1 MHLLPQSDD
10 EGLLTLLHEGHE
22 YALARIYKK
31 YWDRLYL
38 SAHALLKDSQA
49 CEDIIQE
56 IFLKLWLNREVIS
69 IETSL
74 PAYLHASVRY
84 AVFRQIRSGRVREDI
99 FDHLYER
106 IQAGSDYGNIEYKE
120 LAQQINDLVD
130 RLPDKCRAVYK
141 LSREQHLSHKEI
153 ALQMNISPK
162 TVENHLTKALS
173 FLRVSLGQVLTI
185 ELLYTFFKD

>member
-10 EGLLTLLHEGHE
+10 EGLLTLLQEGHE

-38 SAHALLKDSQA
+38 SAHAILKDSQA

-106 IQAGSDYGNIEYKE
+106 IQAGSDYDNIEYKE

-185 ELLYTFFKD
+185 ELLCTFFKD